1 MDRSIAFFLLLSIS
15 LIRAQPYDEQLAKR
29 MLPLAAAAY
38 SAKPEECLAHRF
50 NNAELVRRYEVYCDE
65 TQNDT
70 CSGYLALLHDEK
82 AIAVVFRGTVGDM
95 QLKMENVETI
105 MQKEPLYDM
114 GLVHPYFRRAFVQLW
129 YGAMG
134 NHFVKLTQQF
144 PDYVVYVTGHSL
156 GAALSSLASAAI
168 VRNNGF
174 TDRNS
179 FHYNFGQPRV
189 GDATFAVSHEKLLP
203 SFYRLTHARDLI
215 TLLPQTY
222 FDFRHFGNEIWYNNT
237 METGSSHVTCGDE
250 DDPACAGDRDSW
262 PDHQHYFT
270 VWMTVYGANG
280 CPTPIP

>member
-1 MDRSIAFFLLLSIS
+1 MARSIAFLLL
-15 LIRAQPYDEQLAKR
+15 LLVPLACAQPYDEQLAKR

-38 SAKPEECLAHRF
+38 SAKPEECLANRF

-82 AIAVVFRGTVGDM
+82 AIAVVFR
-95 QLKMENVETI
+95 
-105 MQKEPLYDM
+105 
-114 GLVHPYFRRAFVQLW
+114 YFRRAFVQLW

-174 TDRNS
+174 TERNS

-189 GDATFAVSHEKLLP
+189 GDATFAASHEKLLP

-237 METGSSHVTCGDE
+237 METGSTHVTCGDE

-262 PDHQHYFT
+262 PDHQHYFQ
-270 VWMTVYGANG
+270 VWVTVYGANG